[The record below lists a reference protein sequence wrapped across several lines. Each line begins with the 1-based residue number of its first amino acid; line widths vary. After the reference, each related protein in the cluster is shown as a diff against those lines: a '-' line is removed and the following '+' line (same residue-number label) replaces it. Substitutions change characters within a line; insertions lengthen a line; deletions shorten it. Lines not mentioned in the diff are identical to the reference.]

1 MTTQPVDGDQ
11 RAPEKKHPPNARRG
25 QPAAQD
31 PPARIARLSRLERA
45 RRSDFDIL
53 AVFVVAQVACVIAGL
68 VVPGRFAYVTEGNV
82 QVMLQAIP
90 ELGIV
95 AIGVGLLMIAGE
107 FDLSVGANYT
117 FTAIVMANLVAGY
130 GMSAW
135 GAAGIA
141 LVIGLLIGVLNAAL
155 TFWLHIP
162 SFITTLGSGLF
173 WEGFTLLYHGAGF
186 VSFTPTGAF
195 ASLTSG
201 SFGFMEVEFVW
212 FVVLA
217 VVCGLLLHRHRVG
230 NWFYAAGGN
239 TTAARAVG
247 VRTRRVKTIAFAIAG
262 VTAALAGVL
271 ATSRVNS
278 IVPGQGTDLPLNAI
292 AACVIGGVALMGGR
306 GTMIGIVLGSA
317 LIYTIQDVL
326 LLLRAPGFYLQLFVG
341 LLIIAAAGLNQ
352 VARGRV
358 ARQGNG

>member
-1 MTTQPVDGDQ
+1 MSTRQGSPAQGSSTQ
-11 RAPEKKHPPNARRG
+11 E
-25 QPAAQD
+25 
-31 PPARIARLSRLERA
+31 PPAGPPGKPPPDRMIRLSRAERA
-45 RRSDFDIL
+45 RRSGLDIL
-53 AVFVVAQVACVIAGL
+53 AVFVVAQVVCVIAGL
-68 VVPGRFAYVTEGNV
+68 VAPGKFAYVTEGNI
-82 QVMLQAIP
+82 QVMLQAVP

-117 FTAIVMANLVAGY
+117 FTAIVMANLATGYGVSPWLAALVAIVAGL
-130 GMSAW
+130 
-135 GAAGIA
+135 I
-141 LVIGLLIGVLNAAL
+141 IGLLNAAI
-155 TFWLHIP
+155 TFWLRIP

-195 ASLTSG
+195 ASATSG

-212 FVVLA
+212 FAVLA
-217 VVCGLLLHRHRVG
+217 VACGLLLHSHRLG

-239 TTAARAVG
+239 TASARAVG
-247 VRTRRVKTIAFAIAG
+247 VRTRRVKMIAFAIAG
-262 VTAALAGVL
+262 ATAALAGVL
-271 ATSRVNS
+271 ATSRVDS

-306 GTMIGIVLGSA
+306 GTMLGIVIGSA

-352 VARGRV
+352 LARGRT
-358 ARQGNG
+358 ARQGSG

>member
-1 MTTQPVDGDQ
+1 MTSQPVAGGRTTEHP
-11 RAPEKKHPPNARRG
+11 RAPSQAVPSDPLPPGART
-25 QPAAQD
+25 
-31 PPARIARLSRLERA
+31 ARLGWMERA
-45 RRSDFDIL
+45 RRSSLDIL
-53 AVFVVAQVACVIAGL
+53 AVFIIAQVACVIAGL
-68 VVPGRFAYVTEGNV
+68 AAPGKFAYLTVGNI

-117 FTAIVMANLVAGY
+117 FTAIVMANLVTGY
-130 GMSAW
+130 GMSPW
-135 GAAGIA
+135 AAASIA
-141 LVIGLLIGVLNAAL
+141 LVTGLLIGLLNAAV
-155 TFWLHIP
+155 TFWLRIP

-173 WEGFTLLYHGAGF
+173 WAGFTLLYHGAGF

-195 ASLTSG
+195 ATATSG
-201 SFGFMEVEFVW
+201 SFGILEVEFCW
-212 FVVLA
+212 FAVLA
-217 VVCGLLLHRHRVG
+217 VACGVLLHRHRLG

-247 VRTRRVKTIAFAIAG
+247 VRTRQVKTIAFAIAG
-262 VTAALAGVL
+262 VTAALAGIL

-306 GTMIGIVLGSA
+306 GTMLGIVLGSA
-317 LIYTIQDVL
+317 LIYMIQDVL

-341 LLIIAAAGLNQ
+341 LLIIVAAGLNQ
-352 VARGRV
+352 LARGRGR
-358 ARQGNG
+358 RQGSG

>member
-1 MTTQPVDGDQ
+1 MTAKQHSPTRDSQIG
-11 RAPEKKHPPNARRG
+11 E
-25 QPAAQD
+25 
-31 PPARIARLSRLERA
+31 PPAGSSSAKRPSGRVIRLGRIDRA
-45 RRSDFDIL
+45 RRSSLDIL
-53 AVFVVAQVACVIAGL
+53 AVFVVAQVICVIAGL
-68 VVPGRFAYVTEGNV
+68 AVPGKFAYVTEGNI

-117 FTAIVMANLVAGY
+117 FTAIVMANLATGY
-130 GMSAW
+130 GVSPW
-135 GAAGIA
+135 LAALTA
-141 LVIGLLIGVLNAAL
+141 LAFGLIIGLLNAAV
-155 TFWLHIP
+155 TFWLRIP

-195 ASLTSG
+195 ASATSG
-201 SFGFMEVEFVW
+201 SFGFLEVEFIW
-212 FVVLA
+212 FAALA
-217 VVCGLLLHRHRVG
+217 VACGLLLHRHRLG

-239 TTAARAVG
+239 TTSARAVG

-306 GTMIGIVLGSA
+306 GTMLGIVLGSA

-352 VARGRV
+352 LARGRT

>member
-1 MTTQPVDGDQ
+1 MTTRQQSPGRDSRPSRPGEPPDQ
-11 RAPEKKHPPNARRG
+11 ASGKHPPDRT
-25 QPAAQD
+25 
-31 PPARIARLSRLERA
+31 IRLGRAERA
-45 RRSDFDIL
+45 RRSSLDIL
-53 AVFVVAQVACVIAGL
+53 AVFLVAQVICVVAGL
-68 VVPGRFAYVTEGNV
+68 AAPEKFAYVTEGNI

-95 AIGVGLLMIAGE
+95 AIGVGLLMVAGE

-117 FTAIVMANLVAGY
+117 FTAIVMANLATGYGLSPWLAALVAIVAGL
-130 GMSAW
+130 
-135 GAAGIA
+135 I
-141 LVIGLLIGVLNAAL
+141 IGLLNAAI
-155 TFWLHIP
+155 TFWLRIP
-162 SFITTLGSGLF
+162 SFITTLGTGLF

-186 VSFTPTGAF
+186 VSFTPSGAF
-195 ASLTSG
+195 ASVTSG
-201 SFGFMEVEFVW
+201 GFGFMEVEFIW
-212 FVVLA
+212 FAVLA
-217 VVCGLLLHRHRVG
+217 VACGLLLHRHRLG

-239 TTAARAVG
+239 TASARAVG

-271 ATSRVNS
+271 ATSRVDS
-278 IVPGQGTDLPLNAI
+278 IVPGQGANLPLNAI

-306 GTMIGIVLGSA
+306 GTMLGIVLGSA

-352 VARGRV
+352 LARGRTG
-358 ARQGNG
+358 RQGSG

>member
-1 MTTQPVDGDQ
+1 MEGAVVVRLG
-11 RAPEKKHPPNARRG
+11 RA
-25 QPAAQD
+25 
-31 PPARIARLSRLERA
+31 ERA
-45 RRSDFDIL
+45 RRSSLDIL
-53 AVFVVAQVACVIAGL
+53 VVFVAAQVACVIAGL
-68 VVPGRFAYVTEGNV
+68 ADPGRFAYVTEGNI

-117 FTAIVMANLVAGY
+117 FTAIVMANLATGY
-130 GMSAW
+130 GVSPWLA
-135 GAAGIA
+135 A
-141 LVIGLLIGVLNAAL
+141 LVAIAVGLIIGLLNAAV
-155 TFWLHIP
+155 TFWLRIP

-195 ASLTSG
+195 ASVTTG
-201 SFGFMEVEFVW
+201 SLGFLEAEFIW
-212 FVVLA
+212 FAAAA
-217 VVCGLLLHRHRVG
+217 VVCGLLLHRHRLG

-239 TTAARAVG
+239 TVSARAVG
-247 VRTRRVKTIAFAIAG
+247 VRTRRVKTIAFGIAG

-271 ATSRVNS
+271 ATSRVDS

-306 GTMIGIVLGSA
+306 GTMLGIVVGSA

-352 VARGRV
+352 LARGRT
-358 ARQGNG
+358 ARQRSG